1 MKKITASLILLAL
14 NAGAISLAH
23 ASVVVGGTRM
33 VFEGNSDESS
43 INVTNKDNKADL
55 VQSWLSVVDPACT
68 DTNALVVT
76 PPLFRLDAGQK
87 NSIRVIKTGAPLPE
101 DKESMYW
108 LNVKG
113 IPSTDPNA
121 QKNQVEIAINT
132 QIKLIYRPKSL
143 LGKSPDSVTT
153 SLKWSASGDELTV
166 TNPTPYYMN
175 FALVKVD
182 GEEVKNASFV
192 APNSKM
198 NFKLPHAV
206 SHGNISWRI
215 ISDYGMALE
224 EHNEKI

>member
-14 NAGAISLAH
+14 NAGAVSLAH

-33 VFEGNSDESS
+33 VFMGNSDESS
-43 INVTNKDNKADL
+43 INVTNKDKKADL
-55 VQSWLSVVDPACT
+55 VQSWLSVIDPACK

-101 DKESMYW
+101 NRESMYW

-113 IPSTDPNA
+113 IPSTDPDA
-121 QKNQVEIAINT
+121 HENQVEIAINT

-143 LGKSPDSVTT
+143 LDKTPDSMTA
-153 SLKWSASGDELTV
+153 SLKWRASGDELTV

-175 FALVKVD
+175 FATVKVD
-182 GEEVKNASFV
+182 GEDVKNASFV
-192 APNSKM
+192 APGSTMK
-198 NFKLPHAV
+198 FKLPHVV
-206 SHGNISWRI
+206 SHANVTWRI